1 MVSRAVRVPSL
12 HRRHVRRP
20 RLTRRLDQSRSRLI
34 LFVAPAGYGKT
45 SLECEW
51 LESDPEAC
59 WLRCTSALAD
69 VAAFSVAL
77 AEAVGHIAPSAADRL
92 RQRLTVPDS
101 PEAAVRPLAEML
113 AEELAQDAFLRL
125 FERFDE
131 VTNPAGFLRTV
142 VVRLCLTWQKRR
154 TTEQRVARRVGVEAP
169 SNIPEVDETW
179 AALGRLDPDR
189 RAVLVLRYYC
199 QLRHHEIAE
208 LLGCPAATVRTR
220 THRALRDLRK
230 ELAR

>member
-1 MVSRAVRVPSL
+1 LAEPENLANAVRSSFDDVYTAESRAIVGLASL
-12 HRRHVRRP
+12 LVGS
-20 RLTRRLDQSRSRLI
+20 Q
-34 LFVAPAGYGKT
+34 
-45 SLECEW
+45 
-51 LESDPEAC
+51 
-59 WLRCTSALAD
+59 
-69 VAAFSVAL
+69 
-77 AEAVGHIAPSAADRL
+77 AV
-92 RQRLTVPDS
+92 
-101 PEAAVRPLAEML
+101 

-125 FERFDE
+125 FERFDD

-154 TTEQRVARRVGVEAP
+154 TTEQRLVRQVGVDQP
-169 SNIPEVDETW
+169 TSIPEVDETW

-189 RAVLVLRYYC
+189 RIVLVLRYYC

-220 THRALRDLRK
+220 TRRALKDLRK

>member
-1 MVSRAVRVPSL
+1 VLAEPENLANAVRSSFDDVYTAESRAIVGLASL
-12 HRRHVRRP
+12 LVGS
-20 RLTRRLDQSRSRLI
+20 Q
-34 LFVAPAGYGKT
+34 
-45 SLECEW
+45 
-51 LESDPEAC
+51 
-59 WLRCTSALAD
+59 
-69 VAAFSVAL
+69 
-77 AEAVGHIAPSAADRL
+77 AV
-92 RQRLTVPDS
+92 
-101 PEAAVRPLAEML
+101 

-125 FERFDE
+125 FERFDD

-154 TTEQRVARRVGVEAP
+154 TTEQRLVRQVGVDQP
-169 SNIPEVDETW
+169 TSIPEVDETW

-189 RAVLVLRYYC
+189 RIVLVLRYYC

-220 THRALRDLRK
+220 TRRALKDLRK